1 MTVEKIT
8 PEVPANQQD
17 DFKIFFAVATNG
29 ILGSIPFGVTVDP
42 NAVAQAAKNTAVAM
56 LKAQAEA
63 FGE

>member
-8 PEVPANQQD
+8 PEVSANEQS

-29 ILGSIPFGVTVDP
+29 ILGSIPFGVNVDP
-42 NAVAQAAKNTAVAM
+42 QAVAQAAKNTAIAM
-56 LKAQAEA
+56 LRAQAEA